1 MDKDALLN
9 VTCPLDTVIIPLG
22 VAEDG
27 TPLQGQIGIR
37 GLRREEYFNFAKISG
52 KDGDLE
58 QLTRGQ
64 AYAVAQGM
72 IDPVMTYDEALQ
84 WIRQAPNTVTGP
96 VIEGIMN
103 LSGLREGAPKE
114 AYKSLRKG
122 RRARI

>member
-9 VTCPLDTVIIPLG
+9 VTCPLDTVLIPLG

-27 TPLQGQIGIR
+27 TPLQGQVGIR
-37 GLRREEYFNFAKISG
+37 GLRREEYFNFAKVAG

-64 AYAVAQGM
+64 AYVVAQGM
-72 IDPVMTYDEALQ
+72 VDPVMTYDEALQ

-103 LSGLREGAPKE
+103 LSGLRDGAPKE
-114 AYKSLRKG
+114 AYKSL
-122 RRARI
+122 